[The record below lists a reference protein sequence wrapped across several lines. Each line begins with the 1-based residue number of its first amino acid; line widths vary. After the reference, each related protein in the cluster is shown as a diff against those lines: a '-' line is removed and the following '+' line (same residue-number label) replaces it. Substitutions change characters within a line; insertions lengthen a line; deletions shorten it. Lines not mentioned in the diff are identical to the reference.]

1 MTAAELK
8 IKYGTSVNI
17 LNIHGMLRAISKH
30 WKTLI
35 NENKE
40 YITND
45 RITRALTLKTTSRD
59 FDIVKLKSKQIYIN
73 IIKNMHVTLRLLK
86 TTTRD
91 FDIGKLKS
99 KQIYINIIKKYACYT
114 KLYKQVAD

>member
-8 IKYGTSVNI
+8 NKYGTNVNI
-17 LNIHGMLRAISKH
+17 LNIYGILSAIPKH
-30 WKTLI
+30 WKTPI

-45 RITRALTLKTTSRD
+45 GITRALTLKTP
-59 FDIVKLKSKQIYIN
+59 
-73 IIKNMHVTLRLLK
+73 
-86 TTTRD
+86 TRD

-99 KQIYINIIKKYACYT
+99 
-114 KLYKQVAD
+114 